1 MLAPVP
7 ALAAKTDE
15 DTVGHGDLDIKTNK
29 NTMDPVDMDMSVN
42 FEGDTQSTDSSSSVD
57 VLGTNISRGIFGSN
71 GTYNVT
77 TVGEDKSL
85 QVNCVVSLTV
95 DASGVSPV
103 QPGGSEALTRRGEG
117 PLTVSHGHQGAQP
130 PQRQQQQA
138 VEQQSHQHIEQ
149 QIKEQSV
156 TPRNVQNIKPEGLQW
171 TTALTRISGVS
182 TSTYDEVPA
191 LAAKTDV
198 YQGDL
203 DDSDH
208 LNITIDYLQE
218 IHQSM
223 LAPVPALAAKTDEDT
238 VGHGD
243 LDIKTNKNTMD
254 PVDMDMSVNFEGD
267 TQSTDS
273 SSSVDVLGT
282 NISRDIFSCYGT
294 YSTMDKSFD
303 RNLRSMSTSTYDEV
317 PALAV
322 KTDVDQGD
330 LDDMVDPDHLII
342 TLEYLQA
349 IHQRLLALD
358 DEVPA
363 LAAKTDEDTVDHGD
377 LDIKTNKNMMD
388 PVDMDMSVNFEGDTQ
403 STGSSSSVDVFETNI
418 SRDIFGSNGTCNVTT
433 VGEDKSPQVK
443 SVVSLTVDASGV
455 SPVEL
460 QYSKQIKEHFN
471 PYLKVTCSL
480 CGICFSRQAFLTRH
494 MKVHGFNQRHKC
506 FLCGISFSRK
516 TLLMKHMKAG
526 CKQRC
531 SLCGI
536 SFSSKAF
543 LKNHK
548 KAHGANQRYKC
559 SMCNCSYTQARSLD
573 KHLLA
578 HKASMPSN
586 NIILSQRQ
594 DLPSIS
600 APVKPRTSVPL
611 QPRTS
616 VNTSQYKAS
625 FAPRLSKDIR
635 QGHFNT
641 CFPCYLCGIIYS
653 KLAFLTNHMKA
664 HGANRKYKCSKCDC
678 SYSQTRNL
686 DKHLLGHKASM
697 QEDLPSS
704 IDISA
709 T

>member
-294 YSTMDKSFD
+294 Y
-303 RNLRSMSTSTYDEV
+303 
-317 PALAV
+317 
-322 KTDVDQGD
+322 
-330 LDDMVDPDHLII
+330 
-342 TLEYLQA
+342 
-349 IHQRLLALD
+349 
-358 DEVPA
+358 
-363 LAAKTDEDTVDHGD
+363 
-377 LDIKTNKNMMD
+377 
-388 PVDMDMSVNFEGDTQ
+388 
-403 STGSSSSVDVFETNI
+403 
-418 SRDIFGSNGTCNVTT
+418 NVTT

>member
-1 MLAPVP
+1 
-7 ALAAKTDE
+7 
-15 DTVGHGDLDIKTNK
+15 
-29 NTMDPVDMDMSVN
+29 MDPVDMDMSVN

-57 VLGTNISRGIFGSN
+57 VFGTNISRGIFGSN

-156 TPRNVQNIKPEGLQW
+156 TPRNVQNIKPEGLQHN
-171 TTALTRISGVS
+171 
-182 TSTYDEVPA
+182 E
-191 LAAKTDV
+191 
-198 YQGDL
+198 
-203 DDSDH
+203 
-208 LNITIDYLQE
+208 
-218 IHQSM
+218 
-223 LAPVPALAAKTDEDT
+223 
-238 VGHGD
+238 
-243 LDIKTNKNTMD
+243 
-254 PVDMDMSVNFEGD
+254 
-267 TQSTDS
+267 
-273 SSSVDVLGT
+273 
-282 NISRDIFSCYGT
+282 
-294 YSTMDKSFD
+294 
-303 RNLRSMSTSTYDEV
+303 
-317 PALAV
+317 
-322 KTDVDQGD
+322 
-330 LDDMVDPDHLII
+330 
-342 TLEYLQA
+342 
-349 IHQRLLALD
+349 
-358 DEVPA
+358 
-363 LAAKTDEDTVDHGD
+363 
-377 LDIKTNKNMMD
+377 
-388 PVDMDMSVNFEGDTQ
+388 
-403 STGSSSSVDVFETNI
+403 
-418 SRDIFGSNGTCNVTT
+418 
-433 VGEDKSPQVK
+433 KSPQLSIDTQLSI
-443 SVVSLTVDASGV
+443 SVNASDTSLAQPSNDTPHSR
-455 SPVEL
+455 
-460 QYSKQIKEHFN
+460 FN

-480 CGICFSRQAFLTRH
+480 CSLSFSRKAFLTKH
-494 MKVHGFNQRHKC
+494 MKVHGFDQKHKC
-506 FLCGISFSRK
+506 FLCSISFSRK

-526 CKQRC
+526 CKQKC

-536 SFSSKAF
+536 TFSSNAF

-559 SMCNCSYTQARSLD
+559 SMCNCNCSYTQARSLD

-586 NIILSQRQ
+586 KIILSQQQ
-594 DLPSIS
+594 DLPSTS
-600 APVKPRTSVPL
+600 ASV

-625 FAPRLSKDIR
+625 FAPRKDIR

-641 CFPCYLCGIIYS
+641 CFPCYLCGVIYS

-678 SYSQTRNL
+678 SYSQTRSL
-686 DKHLLGHKASM
+686 DKHILGHKASM
-697 QEDLPSS
+697 QKDVPSS